1 MHTIIIDLENKEITL
16 EDVNA
21 QEIKEILNLLSNLK
35 EVKLSVRSKKKE
47 PYVTVECSG
56 TQYSKNR
63 DLENRVQI

>member
-1 MHTIIIDLENKEITL
+1 MHTITIDLENKEITL

-56 TQYSKNR
+56 TQYSKSR
-63 DLENRVQI
+63 DLENRIQI

>member
-1 MHTIIIDLENKEITL
+1 MHTITVNLENKEVIL

-21 QEIKEILNLLSNLK
+21 QEIKEILNLLSDLNQ
-35 EVKLSVRSKKKE
+35 VKLNIRSKKKE
-47 PYVTVECSG
+47 PYITVECSG